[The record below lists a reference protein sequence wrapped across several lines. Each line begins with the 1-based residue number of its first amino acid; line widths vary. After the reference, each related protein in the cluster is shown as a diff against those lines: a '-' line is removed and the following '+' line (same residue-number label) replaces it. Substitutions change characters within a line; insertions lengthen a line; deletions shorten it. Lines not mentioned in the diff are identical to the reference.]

1 AASVRPEPGSNSPK
15 KCLTCSFCF
24 LIVCAHLKI
33 NVGALF
39 CSVFKE
45 QFVVVS
51 LRSDSYNVTHCV
63 TFRQQLFLKSFQQL
77 VELFKLL
84 S

>member
-15 KCLTCSFCF
+15 KCLTCSFAF
-24 LIVCAHLKI
+24 LIVCAHLKF

-45 QFVVVS
+45 QCLS
-51 LRSDSYNVTHCV
+51 KQLIYNNIFHYNKST
-63 TFRQQLFLKSFQQL
+63 TF
-77 VELFKLL
+77 
-84 S
+84 